1 MSQSKCCEIEEFAKA
16 LGQETRQQILRLL
29 QAEELNVWELTQ
41 HLGLTQPTISHH
53 LAILRR
59 TKLVVSHRQGK
70 QTFYRD
76 NQDCVTECCQDI
88 LDKFKVS
95 TENLSLV

>member
-1 MSQSKCCEIEEFAKA
+1 MSQSTCCEIEGFAKA

-29 QAEELNVWELTQ
+29 MIEEMNVGELTQ

-59 TKLVVSHRQGK
+59 TKLVVSRRQGK
-70 QTFYRD
+70 QIFYEA
-76 NQDCVTECCQDI
+76 NQDCVIECCQDI
-88 LDKFKVS
+88 LDKFNAS
-95 TENLSLV
+95 TEYSSLG